1 MSREVHVRFWE
12 GVGVRFPHA
21 TRPITSQQQLNKR
34 SEANQAP
41 LKMGLLANN
50 RQHMIRQFNVWG
62 EEVKQFINPNMVSSS
77 RWSIIMDIM
86 ADPQDPQD
94 PLDSKG

>member
-1 MSREVHVRFWE
+1 MEGFWRCDKFRIRA
-12 GVGVRFPHA
+12 V
-21 TRPITSQQQLNKR
+21 TITSQQQLNKR
-34 SEANQAP
+34 FEANQAP

-50 RQHMIRQFNVWG
+50 RLHMIRQFNVWG

-86 ADPQDPQD
+86 ADQ
-94 PLDSKG
+94 

>member
-1 MSREVHVRFWE
+1 MAEILQAKKARYALHME
-12 GVGVRFPHA
+12 GFCPGNNFRIRAV
-21 TRPITSQQQLNKR
+21 TITSQQQLNKR

-86 ADPQDPQD
+86 TDQ
-94 PLDSKG
+94 